1 MLQVFYSL
9 RGRWSQKV
17 TQLTEERPIAYTI
30 DFEWN
35 FSPSFFS
42 PQCLVIL
49 QSLLG
54 SSVPEKHHSA
64 RLSHVKKAF
73 LAYRKILKFPKL
85 QILSGVLTSQ
95 FYLQTTKIPIPKL
108 PNMHEVTSTSCDS
121 KWEGGNL
128 PKMTPP
134 ESQLFRDFKSLCQS
148 PT

>member
-1 MLQVFYSL
+1 M
-9 RGRWSQKV
+9 

-42 PQCLVIL
+42 PQGLLIL

-54 SSVPEKHHSA
+54 SSVREKHHSA
-64 RLSHVKKAF
+64 RLSHAKKAF
-73 LAYRKILKFPKL
+73 LAYREILKFPKL

-108 PNMHEVTSTSCDS
+108 PNMHEVTSTSVHVTVNRGEKTC
-121 KWEGGNL
+121 L
-128 PKMTPP
+128 
-134 ESQLFRDFKSLCQS
+134 R
-148 PT
+148 